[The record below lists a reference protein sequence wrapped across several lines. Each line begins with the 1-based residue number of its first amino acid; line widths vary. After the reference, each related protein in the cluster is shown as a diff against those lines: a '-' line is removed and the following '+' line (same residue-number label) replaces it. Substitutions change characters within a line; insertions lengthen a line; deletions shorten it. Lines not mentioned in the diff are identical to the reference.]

1 MSVALLA
8 GRVLWVL
15 GGLVLALPALGAERQ
30 ELLVLSDDFAIQ
42 SVRLSAPVEEA
53 RSLRGLAH
61 ALPGAT
67 VLAVR
72 KGSEF
77 IGEPPADID
86 LREGDELILYGRRGE
101 LGGTE

>member
-1 MSVALLA
+1 MRCRRP
-8 GRVLWVL
+8 GRPCTPRPWEPAPANGL
-15 GGLVLALPALGAERQ
+15 GQR
-30 ELLVLSDDFAIQ
+30 SRI
-42 SVRLSAPVEEA
+42 RLSAPVEEA